1 MDTNDID
8 PSDLE
13 RLDAEIALSR
23 RMAAFHDGEDAYLAE
38 AYERDA
44 EDLQDL
50 RDTIARGDLAEAG
63 RLANS
68 LETYVREEIPRGL
81 YRTLMQA
88 AGLLDG

>member
-1 MDTNDID
+1 MTDMID
-8 PSDLE
+8 PADLE
-13 RLDAEIALSR
+13 RLDAEIALCR
-23 RMAAFHDGEDAYLAE
+23 RMAAFHDGEDAYLVE

-50 RDTIARGDLAEAG
+50 RDTIARGELAEAG